1 VNWPQGVAV
10 AVRAAQAVAGAER
23 VDADTPPMMASEDFG
38 RFLQHLPGAYVFI
51 GNGDG
56 DSPGARA
63 AAQRALRLQR
73 RHRAAGRAVSLP
85 SWCPHDCRL
94 HLPTIDMFLPNPQAT
109 RRPYDTDLQAVLNVA
124 AARSARA
131 RLATWPLLSDQPTPA
146 WPLPGLAAALG
157 VASITVKDESKRSAL
172 GSFKALGAPN
182 AW

>member
-1 VNWPQGVAV
+1 
-10 AVRAAQAVAGAER
+10 
-23 VDADTPPMMASEDFG
+23 
-38 RFLQHLPGAYVFI
+38 
-51 GNGDG
+51 
-56 DSPGARA
+56 
-63 AAQRALRLQR
+63 
-73 RHRAAGRAVSLP
+73 
-85 SWCPHDCRL
+85 
-94 HLPTIDMFLPNPQAT
+94 MFLPNPQAT

-182 AW
+182 ALIDLVLRRWPDRGWTAAELFAGRHAADLQDFVVISATDGNHGRALAAAAHSIGCRCVIVLHAQVSAERE